1 MLKRVKTALLMLA
14 VITMLI
20 SITSCR
26 SGDEVAENDIV
37 GLWEQFIVYPDELFS
52 LGLFEVTFVDGEY
65 AMRIYDDSDVPRER
79 LVRSKGIFDISFDGT
94 TWSFYSDWGRHGTG
108 YFELKKVDNNTYE
121 GYSYLN
127 GKKRSQNR
135 WVRK

>member
-1 MLKRVKTALLMLA
+1 MLKRVKIVLFAL
-14 VITMLI
+14 VFITILI
-20 SITSCR
+20 NLTSCL
-26 SGDEVAENDIV
+26 SGAEEAENDIV

-52 LGLFEVTFVDGEY
+52 LGLFEVTVVDGDY

-79 LVRSKGIFDISFDGT
+79 LVRSKGIFDIAFDGT

-127 GKKRSQNR
+127 GKERSLNR